1 MSINVREY
9 ITEINQNYNELGE
22 DLLMMEA
29 VLIAS
34 EGETEFPGECVASSL
49 ERIQDYARQH
59 IQEIDLLENC
69 LIHVHAPSRTAS

>member
-1 MSINVREY
+1 
-9 ITEINQNYNELGE
+9 
-22 DLLMMEA
+22 MMEA

-59 IQEIDLLENC
+59 IKDIDQLTNW
-69 LIHVHAPSRTAS
+69 LIHASAAPQGWTKTAQ